1 MTVQYVNEGQ
11 YVDYEVD
18 GTRLFFG
25 DDELMINCK
34 KYQGDEERTIDIV
47 KTRRN
52 TLAVGADSGFM
63 YVAQVV
69 IPAKEYKYSE
79 SKKEGSDETEMTRT
93 AKDLNMDDVVLKLY
107 AI

>member
-63 YVAQVV
+63 YIAQVV
-69 IPAKEYKYSE
+69 IPAKQYDYKTV
-79 SKKEGSDETEMTRT
+79 KNDDETETVERT

>member
-63 YVAQVV
+63 YIAQVV
-69 IPAKEYKYSE
+69 IPARQYDYKTV
-79 SKKEGSDETEMTRT
+79 KNDDETETVERT
-93 AKDLNMDDVVLKLY
+93 AKNLNMDDVVLKLY

>member
-63 YVAQVV
+63 YIAQAV
-69 IPAKEYKYSE
+69 IPAKQYDYKTV
-79 SKKEGSDETEMTRT
+79 KNDDETETVERT
-93 AKDLNMDDVVLKLY
+93 AKNLNMDDVVLKLY

>member
-34 KYQGDEERTIDIV
+34 KYQGDEKRTIDIV

-63 YVAQVV
+63 YIAQVV
-69 IPAKEYKYSE
+69 IPAKQYDYKTV
-79 SKKEGSDETEMTRT
+79 KNDDETETVERT